1 MILVCDIGNTNI
13 VLGIFAG
20 EELVEQWRLTTEID
34 RTADE
39 LGLFIRSLLG
49 GVGVEPRQ
57 VDGVL
62 VSSVVPQMNSKFTTA
77 VKKYLQKTPE
87 FLTASSACLAMDVDD
102 PTTVGPDRIANTIA
116 GFALYGGPLLII
128 DFGTAVTFDLMS
140 EEGVFVGG
148 AIAPEMNLAAA
159 ALIQHAALLPAVD
172 LTLPESVIGKNTK
185 TNIQAGV
192 LLGFIDLVS
201 GLIERFKREYRSD
214 LKVIATG
221 GKGELFFRN
230 IDAIEEYD
238 PFLTLRGI
246 MIAWSKRGCRQKEQV
261 DDTGGRTNRK

>member
-13 VLGIFAG
+13 VLGLFAG
-20 EELVEQWRLTTEID
+20 DDLVEQWRLTTRID

-39 LGLFIRSLLG
+39 LGRFIRSLL
-49 GVGVEPRQ
+49 VGVNVDPRQ
-57 VDGVL
+57 VEGVL
-62 VSSVVPQMNSKFTTA
+62 VSSVVPQMNGKFIA
-77 VKKYLQKTPE
+77 AAEKYLQNTPK
-87 FLTASSACLAMDVDD
+87 FLTADSACMAIDVDD
-102 PTTVGPDRIANTIA
+102 PTTVGPDRIANTTA
-116 GFALYGGPLLII
+116 GFEIYGGPLLII
-128 DFGTAVTFDLMS
+128 DFGTAVTFDLVS

-148 AIAPEMNLAAA
+148 AIAPEMSLAAA
-159 ALIQHAALLPAVD
+159 ALIQHAALLPEVD
-172 LTLPESVIGKNTK
+172 LTLPESVIAKNTK

-214 LKVIATG
+214 LKVVATG

-230 IDAIEEYD
+230 IEAIEEYD

-246 MIAWSKRGCRQKEQV
+246 MISWSKEGCRQSEQG
-261 DDTGGRTNRK
+261 DRAG